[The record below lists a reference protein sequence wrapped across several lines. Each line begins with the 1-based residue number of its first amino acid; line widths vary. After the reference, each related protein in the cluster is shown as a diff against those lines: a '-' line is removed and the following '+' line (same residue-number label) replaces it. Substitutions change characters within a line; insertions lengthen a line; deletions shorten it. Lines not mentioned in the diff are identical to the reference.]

1 MTLYQQSEKNGRL
14 VNALIKSRFIVS
26 SVCLFLTFTFSDVY
40 AQREDRFHEDK
51 NHKIGKL
58 WVHVTNFGQLGTNSG
73 RGAVWPGTDIP
84 GQEIQYINRGG
95 WFFGGIVP
103 SDDTQ
108 GRDLNDPG
116 DLDTLVAEGFTANN
130 VADFREMFPHF
141 PDERSAIEVRSTVL
155 NSEFFPQSAI
165 SGEKFVAA
173 YTDTFLNTA
182 FYRFVPLK
190 HQRALGIAV
199 IEKSYQFSET
209 FVEDIVFFDLV
220 IRNVGKNHIRNFYA
234 GLMIFAAVVR
244 YGTPNISAHDDATGY
259 LLANSSGEPVH
270 TAWIAQPDGSNGFVP
285 GAVGLRIL
293 RPTSLTAKI
302 SYNWWFSTSI
312 VNSKEDWGP
321 VTPDVYTGAPNVND
335 PIGTPVD
342 DPEKYIVMSNGSIDY
357 DQFDLGNREF
367 SPNIP
372 SNNHGHLM
380 VFLSAG
386 PLGLRDSTISNPDD
400 KMFGQ
405 TVKIFAPGDSIEFTL
420 AIFGG
425 EGDPEIA
432 RELKSFDP
440 GALVDLSRNSIIA
453 NSVFDTPG
461 VDTDGDGF
469 AGLDLDGDGVFDL
482 GDGVPDFAA
491 PQPPPSPPLQ
501 ITTGDRLV
509 KLDWSAADPTSPGY
523 NSSDPSLPLNVIN
536 PFLQDNPNT
545 EEDERK
551 NFEGFRVLR
560 SRTGKPGTF
569 ELLAEF
575 DLAQNEFGRNTGLS
589 FTFEDHAS
597 NGSLLYY
604 SVVSFD
610 RGDPGINLI
619 PLASSPLDNLTR
631 LVVSPRS
638 LDRFSGEIWVEPN
651 PYIASAGFDNI
662 SSRSTGSRS
671 SIDFV
676 NVPSKC
682 TIRILTIDG
691 DLVHTLVHD
700 DPNFSRVRWDLF
712 NRDGRPIASGIYIFS
727 VEIPNGDRREGRFI
741 VMK

>member
-1 MTLYQQSEKNGRL
+1 
-14 VNALIKSRFIVS
+14 
-26 SVCLFLTFTFSDVY
+26 
-40 AQREDRFHEDK
+40 
-51 NHKIGKL
+51 
-58 WVHVTNFGQLGTNSG
+58 
-73 RGAVWPGTDIP
+73 
-84 GQEIQYINRGG
+84 
-95 WFFGGIVP
+95 
-103 SDDTQ
+103 
-108 GRDLNDPG
+108 
-116 DLDTLVAEGFTANN
+116 
-130 VADFREMFPHF
+130 
-141 PDERSAIEVRSTVL
+141 
-155 NSEFFPQSAI
+155 
-165 SGEKFVAA
+165 
-173 YTDTFLNTA
+173 
-182 FYRFVPLK
+182 
-190 HQRALGIAV
+190 
-199 IEKSYQFSET
+199 
-209 FVEDIVFFDLV
+209 
-220 IRNVGKNHIRNFYA
+220 
-234 GLMIFAAVVR
+234 
-244 YGTPNISAHDDATGY
+244 
-259 LLANSSGEPVH
+259 
-270 TAWIAQPDGSNGFVP
+270 
-285 GAVGLRIL
+285 
-293 RPTSLTAKI
+293 
-302 SYNWWFSTSI
+302 
-312 VNSKEDWGP
+312 
-321 VTPDVYTGAPNVND
+321 
-335 PIGTPVD
+335 
-342 DPEKYIVMSNGSIDY
+342 
-357 DQFDLGNREF
+357 
-367 SPNIP
+367 
-372 SNNHGHLM
+372 
-380 VFLSAG
+380 
-386 PLGLRDSTISNPDD
+386 
-400 KMFGQ
+400 
-405 TVKIFAPGDSIEFTL
+405 
-420 AIFGG
+420 
-425 EGDPEIA
+425 
-432 RELKSFDP
+432 
-440 GALVDLSRNSIIA
+440 IA

-461 VDTDGDGF
+461 IDTDGDGF
-469 AGLDLDGDGVFDL
+469 AGLNLDGGGFL